1 MYKLIIF
8 YLLITTSCFA
18 QFELRN
24 NPFLKGNIVLN
35 NGEKINGF
43 IQLNG
48 SAFDVK
54 FKEIENN
61 KKSNKIDYKNIER
74 IIINSN
80 SSNTREFYYKKTDAN
95 KFYKFVELIY
105 SNVFEVYI
113 YSEDNQSLFYSDVD
127 RSNVTDWLNYEQ
139 QEASKVNSE
148 INKLK
153 DLKNGSANS
162 IKPYYK
168 PSSYQN
174 FKNNISKLKNI
185 QFLMFDKN
193 SNKLI
198 FINSNKKLLEFAS
211 ANFNDC
217 SKLISRIENKELKK
231 EDIIEIVDF
240 FNNCTN

>member
-18 QFELRN
+18 QLELRN

>member
-80 SSNTREFYYKKTDAN
+80 SSNTREFYYKKTDAD

-113 YSEDNQSLFYSDVD
+113 YSQDNQRLFYSDVD

-153 DLKNGSANS
+153 DVENSSANS

-185 QFLMFDKN
+185 QFLISDKN

-240 FNNCTN
+240 FNNCNN

>member
-18 QFELRN
+18 QLELRN

-35 NGEKINGF
+35 NGEIINGF

-185 QFLMFDKN
+185 QFLISDKN